1 MERYKFSE
9 QERKLIE
16 RSSIP
21 FSIYQFI
28 DKRVVTVAMSDGHRE
43 IIGTDTIEE
52 AMELMDNNMYRDVHP
67 DDIAKVA
74 SAAFAFAT
82 DDNKYDVLYRY
93 KHGDKWLIIHS
104 QGQHIYTE
112 DGVRLAEV
120 SYTNEGIYDPDSVD
134 VSLSMENYHEMYF
147 KTKEAIDKL
156 RYDYLTG
163 LPDVNYF
170 FELAEIEHTK
180 AQNEKRILAM
190 LFIDLNGMQGFNQS
204 YGYEEGDRLIKA
216 VGRLLARTFKS
227 DNCCRTTADH
237 FAVFTDSSRIEER
250 INQLIEDIKYVNDGK
265 TLPVKIGVYYSDL
278 ETVSAATATDRAKI
292 ACDACGSVYESAYV
306 FFDKKMLKL
315 FEDRKHVFE
324 NLDRAMEE
332 GWLKVCYQPIIRT
345 ANGRICDEEA
355 LIRWNDPMKGVFPPL
370 DFIPI
375 LEDAKVAYKL
385 DLYVLE
391 QVLKKI
397 KNIQEKGF
405 YIVPNSIN
413 LSRTDFYGCDI
424 VEEIRKRVDEAG
436 VDRSRII
443 IEITES
449 VVMKDI
455 EFMMIQVNRFREL
468 GFSVWLDDF
477 GSGFSA
483 PDILQKIHFD
493 VVKIDKV
500 FVDQIEYNEKSR
512 IILTELVRLAG
523 GLGCE
528 TVAEGVETK
537 AQVDFLNEIGCTR
550 IQGYYYRKPL
560 PLEDLLSLVAEGKG
574 IGFENPEESEYYSVL
589 GNVNLYDASFTTE
602 EEAAGVNNYFD
613 TMPMFIVE
621 VSHDDIRLAR
631 GNKSFREFIECH
643 YMDFSEVKKTDYDY
657 LKTLL
662 NAEFFAS
669 IEECIKTGNPV
680 LTNTRSR
687 ENGVVHLLFRRIA
700 TNPVTKVTAL
710 AIVVLGYEENDEDLR
725 HKEAIEHIKQE
736 RRIYSRLTAI
746 SGDVMCIYTVDPTND
761 SYYQY
766 IMNDRYKK
774 VGVTQQGDDFFG
786 QSNERAKR
794 IIHPDDLDDFYREFT
809 KDNIIKT
816 IKEDDIFSMR
826 TRFLYDGEPKYT
838 SIRAAGI
845 VEDGRRLIIIGI
857 VEIDRRVRREQEYS
871 RKLTAANDLARKDM
885 LTGVK
890 NKHAYVDAEMNLNRM
905 IEDGEELE
913 FAVTVFDLN
922 GLKEI
927 NDNLGHQEGD
937 RFIKEGCRIICD
949 VFDHSPVFRIGGDE
963 FVVIS
968 QNDDYRNIDKLIE
981 QIEEINV
988 KNQGEGKV
996 VIAAGMARYNGD
1008 RNVATVFAKADKK
1021 MYNNKRE
1028 LKGVAKR

>member
-1 MERYKFSE
+1 MEKYRFSE

-16 RSSIP
+16 RSSVP
-21 FSIYQFI
+21 FSIYQYI

-52 AMELMDNNMYRDVHP
+52 AMDLMDNNMYRDVHP

-74 SAAFAFAT
+74 SAALAFAT
-82 DDNKYDVLYRY
+82 DDNDYDVLYRY

-104 QGQHIYTE
+104 KGKHIYTE

-120 SYTNEGIYDPDSVD
+120 SYTNEGFYDPNSTD

-170 FELAEIEHTK
+170 FELAETEHTK
-180 AQNEKRILAM
+180 AKKENRILAM

-216 VGRLLARTFKS
+216 MGRLLARTFKS

-237 FAVFTDSSRIEER
+237 FAVYTDSSRIEVR
-250 INQLIEDIKYVNDGK
+250 INDLIEDIKLINDGK

-292 ACDACGSVYESAYV
+292 ACDACGNVYESAYV
-306 FFDKKMLKL
+306 FFDKKMLKQ
-315 FEDRKHVFE
+315 FEDRKHVFQ

-345 ANGRICDEEA
+345 ANGRVCDEEA
-355 LIRWNDPMKGVFPPL
+355 LIRWNDPEKGVFPPL

-397 KNIQEKGF
+397 KDIEEKGF

-424 VEEIRKRVDEAG
+424 VEEIRQRVDEAG
-436 VDRSRII
+436 VDRSRIT

-449 VVMKDI
+449 VVMKDV

-500 FVDQIEYNEKSR
+500 FVDQIEYNENSR
-512 IILTELVRLAG
+512 IIITELVRLAN

-528 TVAEGVETK
+528 TVAEGVESK

-560 PLEDLLSLVAEGKG
+560 PLEDLLRLVDEGKG
-574 IGFENPEESEYYSVL
+574 IGFENPEESEYFSIL
-589 GNVNLYDASFTTE
+589 GNVNLYDASFTSE
-602 EEAAGVNNYFD
+602 EEAVGVKDYFN
-613 TMPMFIVE
+613 TMPMFILE
-621 VSHDDIRLAR
+621 VSDKEVRLAR
-631 GNKSFREFIECH
+631 GNKSFREFIDRH
-643 YMDFSEVKKTDYDY
+643 YMLFQDIEKDDYAHI
-657 LKTLL
+657 KTLL
-662 NAEFFAS
+662 NEEFFAA
-669 IEECIKTGNPV
+669 IEECKKTGHPV
-680 LTNTRSR
+680 LADTRSR

-700 TNPVTKVTAL
+700 TNPVTGVVAL
-710 AIVVLGYEENDEDLR
+710 AIVVLGYEENDEALR
-725 HKEAIEHIKQE
+725 HQEAIEHIKQE
-736 RRIYSRLTAI
+736 RRMYNRISAL
-746 SGDVMCIYTVDPTND
+746 SGDVMCIYNVDPKTGR
-761 SYYQY
+761 YVQY
-766 IMNDRYKK
+766 IINERYAK
-774 VGVTQQGDDFFG
+774 VGITPKGDDFFG
-786 QSNERAKR
+786 QSMERAKK
-794 IIHPDDLDDFYREFT
+794 IVHPDDLDYFYTEFT
-809 KDNIIKT
+809 EENILDNIEKNG
-816 IKEDDIFSMR
+816 IFSVDMR
-826 TRFLYDGEPKYT
+826 FMYDGEPKFT
-838 SIRAAGI
+838 RIRAMIITEEVGEQIIVGI
-845 VEDGRRLIIIGI
+845 I
-857 VEIDRRVRREQEYS
+857 EIDKLIKKEQEYS
-871 RKLTAANDLARKDM
+871 EKITAANNMANKDT

-890 NKHAYVDAEMNLNRM
+890 NKHAYVDAELKLNSR
-905 IEDGEELE
+905 IEEGEDLK
-913 FAVTVFDLN
+913 FAVSVFDLN

-927 NDNLGHQEGD
+927 NDTHGHQEGD
-937 RFIKEGCRIICD
+937 KFIKEGCHIICET
-949 VFDHSPVFRIGGDE
+949 FKHSPVFRIGGDE
-963 FVVIS
+963 FAVIS
-968 QNDDYRNIDKLIE
+968 QGEDYNNIVELVKKIDE
-981 QIEEINV
+981 TNV
-988 KNQGEGKV
+988 KNQAEGKV
-996 VIAAGMARYNGD
+996 VIAVGMARYNGD
-1008 RNVATVFAKADKK
+1008 RNVATVFAQADKN
-1021 MYNNKRE
+1021 MYNNKRA
-1028 LKGVAKR
+1028 LKER